1 MRSGVAAARPPARIG
16 DADLVA
22 FMQACLPRLGLR
34 WRGFRKVRRIVRRRL
49 ERRLAELGL
58 PDLGAYRSRLDAHAE
73 EWAVLDSLCWIPV
86 SRFYRDRAVFEF
98 LEQVVLPELS
108 AAAVAQ
114 GRAALRGWSV
124 GCAAGEEP
132 YTLAIVWRRR
142 VAPRFPGLALHVVAT
157 DVDPEAIAHA
167 REAVYAPHMLRD
179 LPLDLAAR
187 AFTSTPAGARLR
199 AEYRQDVEF
208 LVQDV
213 RRAAPPGRFDLVLCR
228 NLVFTYFDDATQ
240 RRVLARLVAS
250 LEPGGALVLGA
261 TETAPADRDGL
272 VPWSARLR
280 VYRACAGPDVARG
293 IDHDGDGARTRAA
306 WRETS

>member
-1 MRSGVAAARPPARIG
+1 MRSGVTAPRPPARIG

-49 ERRLAELGL
+49 ERRLGELGL
-58 PDLGAYRSRLDAHAE
+58 PDLAAYRAHLDARPE
-73 EWAVLDSLCWIPV
+73 EWVVLDALSRIPV
-86 SRFYRDRAVFEF
+86 SRFFRDRAVFEF
-98 LEQVVLPELS
+98 LEQVVLPELG
-108 AAAVAQ
+108 AAAVAR
-114 GRAALRGWSV
+114 GRATLRCWSV

-132 YTLAIVWRRR
+132 YTLAIMWRLR
-142 VAPRFPGLALHVVAT
+142 VAPRFPGADIRVVAT
-157 DVDPEAIAHA
+157 DADPEAIARA
-167 REAVYAPHMLRD
+167 REAVYPPHVLRD

-187 AFTSTPAGARLR
+187 GFAPTPAGARLR

-213 RRAAPPGRFDLVLCR
+213 RTTAPPGRFDLILCR

-240 RRVLARLVAS
+240 RRVLAQLVDS

-261 TETAPADRDGL
+261 TETLPGGLDGL

-280 VYRACAGPDVARG
+280 VYRTCVGLDVAREC
-293 IDHDGDGARTRAA
+293 DDDDVVRTRAA
-306 WRETS
+306 WREAS